1 MFGVG
6 KNPEF
11 ERKEKERLERRERR
25 RLQKEREEAKKSVD
39 L

>member
-6 KNPEF
+6 KNPEY
-11 ERKEKERLERRERR
+11 ERKEKER
-25 RLQKEREEAKKSVD
+25 KERMERNRLTKLREEERKSAD